1 MDTDSTDQGNS
12 EPETSTIPVLKRALR
27 TASDTSSPVQGIGS
41 LATSLRNTSDGIGRS
56 TSSRENS
63 QIPGAPTPF
72 QNPSYFADTTPEPD
86 DLNKWKDRDL
96 IALRQA
102 RSKKKISKRII
113 PRGLPFALNARG
125 RTSGG
130 LFAGPSAILK
140 GLFSSPTEP
149 MPNDAHEGGQ
159 QFSPSVPSSKLSRR
173 RARGTVTEP
182 EPIVLPQTSPKRP
195 ATNSR
200 SIAQTVTKP
209 QSPAK
214 VETITP
220 TPTVMRK
227 LTTSRTATG
236 PTPQITKNSFPKVE
250 NVPAPKAEQTRQSQI
265 LQSQSRPDW
274 INFGVDQDSSPVT
287 ANVESQLIH
296 RSLAS
301 DTTQPETVLPNTVQ
315 PDFST
320 DTPTPMQHVSAIDT
334 PVAASPTTSS
344 ATSVIEPS
352 ATPPA
357 TPPATPLATPVNS
370 PQTTLIPNWRRVAG
384 VSSQN
389 RSDIQA
395 KAAELTTRN
404 FSSPVFVNPIG
415 TIARRSPVGA
425 SLTST
430 LRTNMSNSPRPSE
443 ASTDSRSN
451 TTDSISSMWSA
462 VTAPISQQRTNHS
475 AETTNAPLAA
485 SALTPEISPSSRPG
499 SVVRRQYKTEPLDVN
514 TVRTP
519 SKIESIK
526 QSVNN
531 RSAWVASVVQSG
543 SSSQQRILP
552 TLVSSMRPNHHVSPP
567 DTRSN
572 AVAANNSTTLPN
584 GFIPSSKSQTIDR
597 SPTSQRTSQFAQ
609 GFTPTPLATAI
620 NPNSTTQN
628 TQQSLAPI
636 TVSRS
641 PVSPSGFSDSTSST
655 PVATQIATQIST
667 PAPTPLTT
675 PTVAST
681 FSNSAMQRSQ
691 QRPQHF
697 ASQSNA
703 SNNPVSPG
711 GFTSTPFAGSIA
723 RAISRRQTNTE
734 QSWIGKTNDKSA
746 QPVFGPMSN
755 LSKSPSS
762 VVNTVPMPVV
772 PNASGLSP
780 AKAFAHPATPISRSM
795 SNYIP
800 SPRLSDVAQ
809 NWQPAL
815 GARAALQRSLQ
826 ASTPSS
832 RVVRNYD
839 DLPVAQP
846 KIAQPKAADSS
857 NSAEIISR
865 SPRSSSFASA
875 ATSPNNS
882 PASKPHRNGMTAD
895 RMVQLLQNGND
906 VGDTSPTFV
915 PEINHSIDPTSGSSS
930 TSSATSSSPANE
942 IIHRSPSSARTTPG
956 QLTTQSASANGIDQ
970 QSPTMGTAQ
979 MLDLMEWVNRAV
991 DDRLRLELERR
1002 GMTGRRW

>member
-1 MDTDSTDQGNS
+1 VDTDSTDQQNI
-12 EPETSTIPVLKRALR
+12 EQETSAIPVLKRALR
-27 TASDTSSPVQGIGS
+27 PTSDTSSPIQTIGS
-41 LATSLRNTSDGIGRS
+41 LATSLRNTSVGIGRS

-72 QNPSYFADTTPEPD
+72 QNPSFFADTTPEPD

-159 QFSPSVPSSKLSRR
+159 QFSPSVPASKLSRR

-182 EPIVLPQTSPKRP
+182 EQIALPQTSPKRT

-220 TPTVMRK
+220 SPTVMRK
-227 LTTSRTATG
+227 PTTSRTATA
-236 PTPQITKNSFPKVE
+236 PTPQITKNNFSNVE
-250 NVPAPKAEQTRQSQI
+250 NLAAPKAEQTRQSQI

-274 INFGVDQDSSPVT
+274 INFGVDQDSSPVVV
-287 ANVESQLIH
+287 NVESQSIH

-301 DTTQPETVLPNTVQ
+301 DTTQSETMPPNTVQ

-320 DTPTPMQHVSAIDT
+320 DTSTPMQYVSAIDT

-344 ATSVIEPS
+344 ATSVIAQSATPS
-352 ATPPA
+352 ATPFNA
-357 TPPATPLATPVNS
+357 

-384 VSSQN
+384 VSSQK

-395 KAAELTTRN
+395 KVAELTAHN
-404 FSSPVFVNPIG
+404 FSSPVYVNPIG

-430 LRTNMSNSPRPSE
+430 LRTNTSNSPRPSE
-443 ASTDSRSN
+443 ASTDSPSN

-462 VTAPISQQRTNHS
+462 VTAPVSQQRTNHS
-475 AETTNAPLAA
+475 AETTSAPLAA

-499 SVVRRQYKTEPLDVN
+499 SVVRRQYKTEPLAVN

-552 TLVSSMRPNHHVSPP
+552 TLVSSMRPNHHVSAP
-567 DTRSN
+567 DTRNN
-572 AVAANNSTTLPN
+572 AVSTNNSTTLPN

-620 NPNSTTQN
+620 NPNSTSQN
-628 TQQSLAPI
+628 TQQSSAPI

-641 PVSPSGFSDSTSST
+641 PVSPSGFSDLTSST
-655 PVATQIATQIST
+655 PVASQIATQIFT
-667 PAPTPLTT
+667 PSLTPLAT

-681 FSNSAMQRSQ
+681 ISNPAMQRSQ
-691 QRPQHF
+691 QRPQQF
-697 ASQSNA
+697 PSQSNVG
-703 SNNPVSPG
+703 NNPVSPG

-755 LSKSPSS
+755 PLKSSSS

-772 PNASGLSP
+772 PNASGPSP
-780 AKAFAHPATPISRSM
+780 TKAFTHPAASISRSM
-795 SNYIP
+795 NNYIS
-800 SPRLSDVAQ
+800 SPQAPAVAQ
-809 NWQPAL
+809 SWQPAL
-815 GARAALQRSLQ
+815 GSRAALQRSLQ

-865 SPRSSSFASA
+865 SPRGSSFASA

-882 PASKPHRNGMTAD
+882 PASKPHRNGITAD

-915 PEINHSIDPTSGSSS
+915 PAINHSIDSTSGSSS
-930 TSSATSSSPANE
+930 TSSTTSSSPANE
-942 IIHRSPSSARTTPG
+942 TIHRSPSSARTTPG

>member
-1 MDTDSTDQGNS
+1 MDTDSTDQQNI
-12 EPETSTIPVLKRALR
+12 EQETSAIPVLKRALR
-27 TASDTSSPVQGIGS
+27 PASDTSSSIQSIGS

-56 TSSRENS
+56 TSSRANS

-72 QNPSYFADTTPEPD
+72 QNPSFFADTTPEPD

-159 QFSPSVPSSKLSRR
+159 QFSPSLPASKLSRR

-182 EPIVLPQTSPKRP
+182 EPIALPQKSPKRT

-214 VETITP
+214 VETSTP

-227 LTTSRTATG
+227 PTTSRTATA
-236 PTPQITKNSFPKVE
+236 PTPQITKNNFSNVE
-250 NVPAPKAEQTRQSQI
+250 NIAEPKAEQTRQSQI

-274 INFGVDQDSSPVT
+274 INFGVDQNSSPVV
-287 ANVESQLIH
+287 ANVESQSIH

-301 DTTQPETVLPNTVQ
+301 DTTQPETMLPNTVQ

-320 DTPTPMQHVSAIDT
+320 DTSTPMQHVSAIDT

-344 ATSVIEPS
+344 ATPFN
-352 ATPPA
+352 A
-357 TPPATPLATPVNS
+357 
-370 PQTTLIPNWRRVAG
+370 PQTPLIPNWRRVAG
-384 VSSQN
+384 VSSQK

-395 KAAELTTRN
+395 KAAELTAHN
-404 FSSPVFVNPIG
+404 FSSPMFVNPIG

-430 LRTNMSNSPRPSE
+430 IRTNTNNSPRPSE

-462 VTAPISQQRTNHS
+462 VTAPVSQQRTNQS
-475 AETTNAPLAA
+475 AETMNAPLAA

-499 SVVRRQYKTEPLDVN
+499 SVVRRQYKTEPLAVN

-543 SSSQQRILP
+543 SPSQQRILP

-620 NPNSTTQN
+620 NPNSTSQN
-628 TQQSLAPI
+628 TQQSSVPI
-636 TVSRS
+636 TVSKS

-667 PAPTPLTT
+667 PSPTPLAT

-681 FSNSAMQRSQ
+681 ISNPAMQRSQ
-691 QRPQHF
+691 QRPQQF
-697 ASQSNA
+697 PSQSNV

-755 LSKSPSS
+755 PLKSSSS

-772 PNASGLSP
+772 PNASGPSP
-780 AKAFAHPATPISRSM
+780 TKAFAQPAATISRSM
-795 SNYIP
+795 SNYIS
-800 SPRLSDVAQ
+800 SPQTPAVAQ
-809 NWQPAL
+809 SWQPAL

-846 KIAQPKAADSS
+846 KIAQPKAVDSS

-875 ATSPNNS
+875 ATSPNNT
-882 PASKPHRNGMTAD
+882 PASKHHRNGMTAD

-915 PEINHSIDPTSGSSS
+915 PAINHSIDSTSGSSS
-930 TSSATSSSPANE
+930 TSSTTSSSPANE

-956 QLTTQSASANGIDQ
+956 QLTTQSASANGIDE